1 MTALITVCRGCGR
14 EFEPDRQ
21 TILKGTWRIC
31 PACRPAASEAAPAE
45 SACRECGRV
54 LCGKTVET
62 VEYPAYCAVALAGL
76 GDLPDTILTRSVV
89 IRMRRRG
96 SKERVE
102 PFRRRLAAA
111 EGHAP
116 PNGHEFSHEYAGFG
130 VTPETTPA
138 ANDAAPPRN
147 ATRPV
152 SASRVADVAD
162 VADVRGD
169 REVDGVGA
177 QEAANGHGAAVI
189 AQAKE
194 LATLSPAEMAAY
206 RTELDAAPA
215 NDPHLATD
223 LESLAL
229 FDAVQA
235 AGATL

>member
-130 VTPETTPA
+130 VTPEPTPA
-138 ANDAAPPRN
+138 APASSPRN
-147 ATRPV
+147 ATQPV

-169 REVDGVGA
+169 RETP
-177 QEAANGHGAAVI
+177 EHETLRSANGHAA
-189 AQAKE
+189 
-194 LATLSPAEMAAY
+194 AA
-206 RTELDAAPA
+206 AW
-215 NDPHLATD
+215 
-223 LESLAL
+223 
-229 FDAVQA
+229 
-235 AGATL
+235 AGEEVLL